1 MKKKLINFV
10 KKSLP
15 YRSIRYIKDQDV
27 IAFIKKI
34 SKKINLYSIHNN
46 EKIINE
52 FLKNFINW
60 IKSSKLNKFKNLDK
74 FKYKVFSNGTSQI
87 FDMFYLKYRNKR
99 FRILHGE
106 YSYHFLSFRNHGLKW
121 KYINGTKLKKN
132 DALIISLP
140 FSDSG
145 NKHEKLSILINECN
159 KKKIPV
165 LLDCC
170 YLNSCKDIDF
180 NFNQPCIDSIG
191 FSLSKCFPVFRFR
204 IGMRVQK
211 KDDDDPMY
219 VYQKEKYINVLSCY
233 IGNKLIKKFNF
244 DYIHNKYY
252 DLQKRICKKMKLK
265 PSSVVNLALG
275 NKSYLRYN
283 RGGEFNRLCIS
294 KIIEKNYE
302 KFILGKY

>member
-15 YRSIRYIKDQDV
+15 YRSIRYIEDKDV
-27 IAFIKKI
+27 IEYIKII

-52 FLKNFINW
+52 FLKNFIDW
-60 IKSSKLNKFKNLDK
+60 IKGSKLNKFKNLDK

-87 FDMFYLKYRNKR
+87 FDMFYLKYRNKT

-145 NKHEKLSILINECN
+145 NKHEKLSILLNECN
-159 KKKIPV
+159 KKNIPV
-165 LLDCC
+165 FDDKILSLTKIFNDRVFEKYDFEYLLEGIHNLIAFNCDPC
-170 YLNSCKDIDF
+170 YVLKDMKAI
-180 NFNQPCIDSIG
+180 
-191 FSLSKCFPVFRFR
+191 
-204 IGMRVQK
+204 K
-211 KDDDDPMY
+211 K
-219 VYQKEKYINVLSCY
+219 QWFKEKNRMI
-233 IGNKLIKKFNF
+233 I
-244 DYIHNKYY
+244 
-252 DLQKRICKKMKLK
+252 
-265 PSSVVNLALG
+265 
-275 NKSYLRYN
+275 LR
-283 RGGEFNRLCIS
+283 L
-294 KIIEKNYE
+294 
-302 KFILGKY
+302 L